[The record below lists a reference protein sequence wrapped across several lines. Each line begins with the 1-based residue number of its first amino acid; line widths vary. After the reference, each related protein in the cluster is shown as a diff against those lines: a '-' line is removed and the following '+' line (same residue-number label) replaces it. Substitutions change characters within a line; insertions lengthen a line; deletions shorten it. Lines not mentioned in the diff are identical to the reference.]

1 VAGTAEEQ
9 TAAMEE
15 VAALAGGLQKFA
27 AELKEMVARFR
38 FGKSKEE
45 KSGREKDKEVENAKV
60 YK

>member
-1 VAGTAEEQ
+1 MAGTAEEQ

-45 KSGREKDKEVENAKV
+45 KSGREKEKEVENAKV